1 MGKKMAEQTK
11 LPISQSNLTL
21 IVKTLALSISYF
33 ILKVIVSI
41 SQRIQ
46 SNLNST
52 VKLRRQKN
60 LKFMCK
66 IRSINSQVDSKYPIN
81 ELNQISILL

>member
-41 SQRIQ
+41 SQRIR
-46 SNLNST
+46 SHL
-52 VKLRRQKN
+52 KL
-60 LKFMCK
+60 MCK

>member
-1 MGKKMAEQTK
+1 MAEQTK

-60 LKFMCK
+60 LKLMCK